1 MDREIKTLGEIVL
14 PVIYGG
20 HVFQQNFIVSGE
32 INDSCILGW
41 DAIKAHG
48 FVLNGANK
56 SICIGGVN
64 SVQSFSP
71 LSSLTLTR
79 PVALPSWSEAT
90 CPVTVLG
97 NLKTGLFVFS
107 PRGNLPEGVQVD
119 SFAMES
125 NTDNKY
131 LIRLRNLSSK
141 NISLPRGFELGDVD
155 FDFSEVCN
163 LQESA
168 KIKSISV
175 QSKDKKKLEPVNT
188 DKEYLPLVKNILHA
202 FADLIASSDAELG
215 QAGMIKHS
223 IDTQG
228 NPPIRLRPYRS
239 ARNQADEIDKHVKE
253 MYEAGVIRNS
263 TSPWA
268 APVLIVAKKG
278 GEKRFCI
285 DYRKLNAVTKKDSYP
300 LPRIDDTLDSMHGM
314 RFFTTLDLKSG
325 YWQIEL
331 DEKSKE
337 KTAFIVGN
345 GLYEFNRMPFGLCNA
360 PATFQRLM
368 NHALRSVIGKKALVY
383 LDDVIIYSKTQDE
396 HMKDINEVLELIRK
410 AGLRIQLKKCH
421 FFRDS
426 VNYLGHVISR
436 KGISPDPEK
445 IDKVKNYPV
454 PNSVKEVRAFLG
466 LAGYYR
472 KFIPNFG
479 KIAKTLCAK
488 QTSEATSEPFDW
500 TEDDQKAF
508 EKLRDSLVSPPI
520 LAYPDFSKE
529 FILFTDACDWLG
541 AVLSQEQEKGE
552 VVIAYASKHLKP
564 PQLKYA
570 TIEKEAYAV
579 IFAIKHFHHYLVGRP
594 FTVISDH
601 RPLQWLAQ
609 QKDDSGR
616 LGRWAVKL
624 AAYDYRIVYRP
635 GRVHQNA
642 DSLSRL
648 RVAAAQNGN
657 VDRAERHLV
666 AAVDSLTIDSN
677 LGDLQRADKLC
688 KSIINYLQHGTR
700 AVEDIQITPLWL
712 KEIDFYNIENGILY
726 RRAPN
731 LKSKR
736 RNEENRQLVL
746 PLALRRRV
754 VKELHDAAT
763 AGHLT
768 FIRTYTKVSDNYYW
782 PDMRKD
788 IKKYCETCE
797 VCIAN
802 SKLNIKS
809 PLHPIE
815 QATRPFQ
822 IIGIDFLGPIKPCS
836 SSGNSHIM
844 VMTDYFSKWAEAV
857 ALPNQTAAVTADCLY
872 STIIQRHGPPEVII
886 TDQGRNFVSKLLMSF
901 ALNSILSIAQRL
913 PTILLVTA
921 RQNVLIERSSQCYEK
936 YCKMETMQTGTKC

>member
-1 MDREIKTLGEIVL
+1 M
-14 PVIYGG
+14 
-20 HVFQQNFIVSGE
+20 
-32 INDSCILGW
+32 
-41 DAIKAHG
+41 
-48 FVLNGANK
+48 
-56 SICIGGVN
+56 
-64 SVQSFSP
+64 
-71 LSSLTLTR
+71 
-79 PVALPSWSEAT
+79 
-90 CPVTVLG
+90 
-97 NLKTGLFVFS
+97 
-107 PRGNLPEGVQVD
+107 
-119 SFAMES
+119 
-125 NTDNKY
+125 
-131 LIRLRNLSSK
+131 
-141 NISLPRGFELGDVD
+141 
-155 FDFSEVCN
+155 
-163 LQESA
+163 
-168 KIKSISV
+168 
-175 QSKDKKKLEPVNT
+175 
-188 DKEYLPLVKNILHA
+188 
-202 FADLIASSDAELG
+202 
-215 QAGMIKHS
+215 
-223 IDTQG
+223 
-228 NPPIRLRPYRS
+228 
-239 ARNQADEIDKHVKE
+239 
-253 MYEAGVIRNS
+253 
-263 TSPWA
+263 
-268 APVLIVAKKG
+268 
-278 GEKRFCI
+278 
-285 DYRKLNAVTKKDSYP
+285 
-300 LPRIDDTLDSMHGM
+300 
-314 RFFTTLDLKSG
+314 
-325 YWQIEL
+325 
-331 DEKSKE
+331 
-337 KTAFIVGN
+337 
-345 GLYEFNRMPFGLCNA
+345 
-360 PATFQRLM
+360 
-368 NHALRSVIGKKALVY
+368 
-383 LDDVIIYSKTQDE
+383 
-396 HMKDINEVLELIRK
+396 
-410 AGLRIQLKKCH
+410 
-421 FFRDS
+421 
-426 VNYLGHVISR
+426 
-436 KGISPDPEK
+436 
-445 IDKVKNYPV
+445 
-454 PNSVKEVRAFLG
+454 
-466 LAGYYR
+466 
-472 KFIPNFG
+472 
-479 KIAKTLCAK
+479 
-488 QTSEATSEPFDW
+488 
-500 TEDDQKAF
+500 
-508 EKLRDSLVSPPI
+508 
-520 LAYPDFSKE
+520 
-529 FILFTDACDWLG
+529 
-541 AVLSQEQEKGE
+541 LSQEQEKGE

-648 RVAAAQNGN
+648 RVAAAQNGT
-657 VDRAERHLV
+657 VDGAERHLM

-763 AGHLT
+763 AGHLA
-768 FIRTYTKVSDNYYW
+768 FIRTYTKVSDHYYW

-886 TDQGRNFVSKLLMSF
+886 TDQGRNFVSKLFNELCVKFNIKHRTTTAYHPANNGETERFNRTLISMLRKVLQDGNHANWDKMLGDVMF
-901 ALNSILSIAQRL
+901 AYRSSVHSTTLETPYYILHGRDPNFSINNLLLSTENHSVSASDHIGNLLERLRFCFHKVREENEYARKRQKEQYDKKAQVRNFD
-913 PTILLVTA
+913 IGD
-921 RQNVLIERSSQCYEK
+921 NVLLDVRVVK
-936 YCKMETMQTGTKC
+936 TGDCKKFTSNYRGPFRIIKTYDN